1 MGKHTKLLVIMVL
14 LASLVL
20 SLAAC
25 GGNEPKT
32 GGAPAPE
39 RVLRMDEENLGYPS
53 VYTVSPR
60 GRGYLMMSF
69 IFDTLTWKDEDGIV
83 PLLAEEWDVAEDRKT
98 WTFRLAQNAE
108 FTDGLPVTAEDVVF
122 SFNYLMEH
130 PHPWVFLNMINEVT
144 ALDQHT
150 VEIVLSQVY
159 APFLTDVAG
168 NVPIMPKH
176 IWEGVTEPEKF
187 NTPEAVI
194 GSGPFK
200 LASYQADT
208 GTYVYEANKDYF
220 LGAPVV
226 DKLIFSPSQN
236 PAQALEKGELDAAQ
250 RIKYGEAQQLKQ
262 EGRFAVIE
270 GPGFWVARVY
280 LNFDRPEFQQ
290 QGFRQAL
297 YYAINRPEIVE
308 KATRN
313 STVAGNPGHIHPDSE
328 WFCGD
333 VKQYGFDP
341 ARANQLLDELGMRDA
356 NGDGVR
362 EYNGQPLTYEFLV
375 PDDSVNQAEL
385 IKAYTAA
392 AGIDLTVK
400 AMDTQSLDALIKEGK
415 FQLALNGHGSFGG
428 DPVLLARFAS
438 PNVTVGSTPTVTAQG
453 GAGWSNAEFDRVFEA
468 QLREV
473 EHDKRYQQ
481 VARLQQIIADE
492 LPTLTLYYRKITLAY
507 NQDTFDGWFFT
518 KDGVAIAVPTV
529 QNKLVYL
536 RGEWK

>member
-1 MGKHTKLLVIMVL
+1 MYKHARFFLVLVL
-14 LASLVL
+14 LTSLVS
-20 SLAAC
+20 SLVAC
-25 GGNEPKT
+25 SNNSET
-32 GGAPAPE
+32 GGTPAQE
-39 RVLRMDEENLGYPS
+39 RVLRIDEENLGYPS

-69 IFDTLTWKDEDGIV
+69 IFDTLTWKDENGIV
-83 PLLAEEWDVAEDRKT
+83 PLLAEKWDVSEDQKT
-98 WTFRLAQNAE
+98 WTFHLAPSAK
-108 FTDGLPVTAEDVVF
+108 FTDGQPVTADDVVF
-122 SFNYLMEH
+122 SFNYLIEH
-130 PHPWVFLNMINEVT
+130 PHPWVFLNMIEKVK
-144 ALDQHT
+144 AVDQHT
-150 VEIVLSQVY
+150 VEIALSQVY

-176 IWEGVTEPEKF
+176 IWESVTEPEKF

-226 DKLIFSPSQN
+226 DKLIFSPNQN
-236 PAQALEKGELDAAQ
+236 SMQALEKGELDAAQ
-250 RIKYGEAQQLKQ
+250 RVKYGEAQQLKQ
-262 EGRFAVIE
+262 DGKFTVIE
-270 GPGFWVARVY
+270 GPGFWVARLY

-290 QGFRQAL
+290 RDFRQAL

-313 STVAGNPGHIHPDSE
+313 STAAGNPGHIHPDSE
-328 WFCGD
+328 WFYND
-333 VKQYGFDP
+333 VQQYNYDP
-341 ARANQLLDELGMRDA
+341 EQANLLLDELGIKDT

-362 EYNGQPLTYEFLV
+362 EYGGQPLAYEFLV

-392 AGIDLTVK
+392 VGIDLTVK
-400 AMDTQSLDALIKEGK
+400 AMDTQSVDSLIKEGK
-415 FQLALNGHGSFGG
+415 FQLALKGHGSFGG

-438 PNVTVGSTPTVTAQG
+438 PNVMVGSTPKVTAQG
-453 GAGWSNAEFDRVFEA
+453 GTGWSNAEFDRIFEA
-468 QLREV
+468 QLRET
-473 EHDKRYQQ
+473 DRAKRYQQ
-481 VARLQQIIADE
+481 VAQLQRIIAEE

-507 NQDTFDGWFFT
+507 DQNKFDGWFFT

-529 QNKLVYL
+529 QNKLVYI